1 MSTIEEI
8 TLYQTAPHQCSYRND
23 QLASTLFVDP
33 ELKVTPEILTYLSQR
48 GFRRSGEYI
57 YLPNCETCSACI
69 STRLPVTLF
78 TPNRIQK
85 RVWKRN
91 QDLAITLTEPQ
102 LTDEIYDLYQRYI
115 ETRHAD
121 GDMYPATK
129 EQYQSFLVES
139 YVDSFFLEFRLK
151 RRLVAVAVTD
161 ILTNAY
167 SAVYTFFEP
176 ELTQRSLGVYSLL
189 AQIEHTKKAAFDH
202 LYLGYWVKQCR
213 KMNYKLQYRPIELLV
228 NDQWT
233 LLS

>member
-8 TLYQTAPHQCSYRND
+8 ILYQTAPHQCSYRED

-33 ELKVTPEILTYLSQR
+33 DLEVTQETLTYLSQR

-69 STRLPVTLF
+69 STRIPVKLF
-78 TPNRIQK
+78 SPNRTQK

-91 QDLAITLTEPQ
+91 KDLVINVTAPQ
-102 LTDEIYDLYQRYI
+102 MTDEIYDLYKRYI
-115 ETRHAD
+115 ENRHAD
-121 GDMYPATK
+121 GDMYPTTE
-129 EQYQSFLVES
+129 EQYRSFLVDS
-139 YVDSFFLEFRLK
+139 YADSYFLEFRLEK
-151 RRLVAVAVTD
+151 KLVALAVTD
-161 ILTNAY
+161 ILENAY

-176 ELTQRSLGVYSLL
+176 DLAQRSLGVFSVL
-189 AQIEHTKKAAFDH
+189 AQIEQTKIAKLDY

-228 NDQWT
+228 NDHWT
-233 LLS
+233 QLG